1 MSERTS
7 ARWPAAA
14 SAAARASVEALRTGG
29 ALAAR
34 ASVGALRSGGALA
47 VRASS
52 GAWRLGG
59 ARAARGLLDAVLPP
73 HCLLCEAAV
82 DVQGSLCAGCF
93 AGLSF
98 VTEPC
103 CARCGV
109 PFPSRAAA
117 VGSTRLCPSC
127 ADRPPP
133 FEAARAALRYDGGAQ
148 RLILP
153 FKHGDRTE
161 LAAPLARHMARA
173 GAALLA
179 RADLLAPVPLHPRRL
194 LARRYNQAALLAGK
208 LAKASGKPH
217 LPDLLRRRRATPPL
231 GEAGAA
237 ERAAL
242 VKGAFSV
249 SRRGTARIAGRRVL
263 LVDDVLTS
271 GATAGACTEALLAA
285 GAAAVDVLA
294 AARVPDPRLEAA
306 ARRGRAD
313 GDA

>member
-1 MSERTS
+1 M
-7 ARWPAAA
+7 RWPLAM
-14 SAAARASVEALRTGG
+14 ARAGG
-29 ALAAR
+29 VL
-34 ASVGALRSGGALA
+34 V
-47 VRASS
+47 
-52 GAWRLGG
+52 
-59 ARAARGLLDAVLPP
+59 ARGFLDALLPP

-82 DVQGSLCAGCF
+82 DAQGSFCAGCF
-93 AGLSF
+93 GGLSF

-109 PFPSRAAA
+109 PLPRRAAA
-117 VGSTRLCPSC
+117 AATAIAGRGLLCPGC

-133 FEAARAALRYDGGAQ
+133 FEAARAAFRYDAGSQ

-153 FKHGDRTE
+153 FKNGDRTE

-194 LARRYNQAALLAGK
+194 LARRYNQAALLAGR
-208 LAKASGKPH
+208 LARTAGKPH

-242 VKGAFSV
+242 VAGAFSV
-249 SRRGTARIAGRRVL
+249 SRRGAARVAGRRVL

-271 GATAGACTEALLAA
+271 GATTGACAEALLAA

-306 ARRGRAD
+306 SAKR
-313 GDA
+313 

>member
-1 MSERTS
+1 MSG
-7 ARWPAAA
+7 AAA
-14 SAAARASVEALRTGG
+14 PSRARSLAAAARTGG
-29 ALAAR
+29 AW
-34 ASVGALRSGGALA
+34 ALRGM
-47 VRASS
+47 
-52 GAWRLGG
+52 
-59 ARAARGLLDAVLPP
+59 LDALLPP

-82 DVQGSLCAGCF
+82 DAQGSLCAGCF
-93 AGLSF
+93 SGLSF

-109 PFPSRAAA
+109 PFPRAAA
-117 VGSTRLCPSC
+117 GKGAVCPSC
-127 ADRPPP
+127 ADRPPA
-133 FEAARAALRYDGGAQ
+133 FEAARAALRYDAGSQ

-173 GAALLA
+173 GAPLRA

-194 LARRYNQAALLAGK
+194 LKRRYNQSALLAAR
-208 LAKASGKPH
+208 LARAVGKPH

-237 ERAAL
+237 ERASL
-242 VKGAFSV
+242 VSGAFSV

-271 GATAGACTEALLAA
+271 GATASACAEALLAA

-294 AARVPDPRLEAA
+294 AARVPDPRLGA
-306 ARRGRAD
+306 ARRRRPGGRD
-313 GDA
+313 GGA

>member
-1 MSERTS
+1 MGSRRGEAEGKQGSEPHRGARLS
-7 ARWPAAA
+7 AVAPARKPFAA
-14 SAAARASVEALRTGG
+14 
-29 ALAAR
+29 
-34 ASVGALRSGGALA
+34 A
-47 VRASS
+47 VRASF
-52 GAWRLGG
+52 GAARAGG
-59 ARAARGLLDAVLPP
+59 ARALRGALDVLLPP
-73 HCLLCEAAV
+73 HCLLCDAAV
-82 DVQGSLCAGCF
+82 DAQGSLCAGCF

-109 PFPSRAAA
+109 PFPRAAVA
-117 VGSTRLCPSC
+117 GKGTVCPSC
-127 ADRPPP
+127 ADRPPA
-133 FEAARAALRYDGGAQ
+133 FELARAALRYDAGSQ

-194 LARRYNQAALLAGK
+194 LRRRYNQAALLASK
-208 LAKASGKPH
+208 LARTAGKPH
-217 LPDLLRRRRATPPL
+217 APDLLRRRRATPPL

-237 ERAAL
+237 ERETL
-242 VKGAFSV
+242 VDGAFSV
-249 SRRGTARIAGRRVL
+249 SRRGAARIASRRVL

-271 GATAGACTEALLAA
+271 GATAGACARALLAA
-285 GAAAVDVLA
+285 GTAAVDVLA

-306 ARRGRAD
+306 RRRGPAARGNA
-313 GDA
+313 